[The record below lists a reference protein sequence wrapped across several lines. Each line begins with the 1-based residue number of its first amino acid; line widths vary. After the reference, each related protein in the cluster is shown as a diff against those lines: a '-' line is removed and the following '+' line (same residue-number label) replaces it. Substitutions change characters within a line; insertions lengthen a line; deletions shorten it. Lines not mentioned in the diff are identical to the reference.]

1 MMYASVSRLF
11 AIFTLFILVAG
22 CSFFGE
28 EKKSSPEAGQ
38 VTRVENK
45 AAAGPDKG
53 ILNTWFGLNEQP
65 GGSGGSSGGTGIS
78 VNGFL
83 WRAALDTIS
92 FMPLSQADPFGG
104 IILTDWYLPPETSG
118 ERFKVNV
125 YILDSELRADGL
137 RVSVFRQRL
146 DPSGVWLDAK
156 VSSDTGTNLENA
168 ILKRARQ
175 MRVKLQ

>member
-1 MMYASVSRLF
+1 M
-11 AIFTLFILVAG
+11 
-22 CSFFGE
+22 FGDDE
-28 EKKSSPEAGQ
+28 KSSSPSGQ
-38 VTRVENK
+38 VKRVESK
-45 AAAGPDKG
+45 SAGPDKG
-53 ILNTWFGLNEQP
+53 LLNNWFGLNEQP
-65 GGSGGSSGGTGIS
+65 GSGGSSTGTGIS

-92 FMPLSQADPFGG
+92 FMPLAQADPFGG
-104 IILTDWYLPPETSG
+104 VILTDWYRPPETVS

-146 DPSGVWLDAK
+146 DPNDVWVNAK
-156 VSSDTGTNLENA
+156 VSPDTGTNLENS

-175 MRVKLQ
+175 MRVNIQ

>member
-1 MMYASVSRLF
+1 MNRILSRVLTVSCF
-11 AIFTLFILVAG
+11 AMIIAG
-22 CSFFGE
+22 CSLFGDD
-28 EKKSSPEAGQ
+28 EKAPAQTGK
-38 VTRVENK
+38 VTRVEGK
-45 AAAGPDKG
+45 SSGPDQG
-53 ILNTWFGLNEQP
+53 LLNTWFGLNEQP
-65 GGSGGSSGGTGIS
+65 GSGGGGSSTGIS

-104 IILTDWYLPPETSG
+104 IILTDWYRPAETQR

-146 DPSGVWLDAK
+146 DASGVWLDAK
-156 VSSDTGTNLENA
+156 VSADTGTNLENA

-175 MRVKLQ
+175 MRVKQ

>member
-1 MMYASVSRLF
+1 MGKVKQNLAVFSIAAL
-11 AIFTLFILVAG
+11 ATA
-22 CSFFGE
+22 CSTFGSNDGSGGE
-28 EKKSSPEAGQ
+28 SSP
-38 VTRVENK
+38 VKRVESK
-45 AAAGPDKG
+45 PAGPDAG
-53 ILNTWFGLNEQP
+53 LLNKWFGINKQAD
-65 GGSGGSSGGTGIS
+65 GGGGNASSSIS

-92 FMPLSQADPFGG
+92 FMPLAQADPFGG
-104 IILTDWYLPPETSG
+104 IILTDWYHPPEARS

-146 DPSGVWLDAK
+146 GANGVWLDAK
-156 VSSDTGTNLENA
+156 VSTSTGANLENA

-175 MRVKLQ
+175 MRVNLQ